1 MTLYPDSKPNED
13 QLQYIADRMGAH
25 LPKFFQVPHEFRL
38 YNRSIVFEDNIR
50 NIRTVGL
57 NPYAWQI
64 TLVKMGA
71 HFKYGKVNMEVLKI
85 TTHIE
90 DGTVRIRWR
99 VVTYPGN
106 SIVFAFW
113 QFKLWNMKES
123 IEQYKDDWI
132 DGFSILSVG
141 GDGLIYKHVC
151 DKLIPDDRKETS
163 TSKAGLA
170 MKLGIALG
178 LISNEN
184 FPDGGTS
191 LGGENW
197 LSELLSIINL

>member
-1 MTLYPDSKPNED
+1 MSKLILFLMVVPKSKINLYIS
-13 QLQYIADRMGAH
+13 
-25 LPKFFQVPHEFRL
+25 
-38 YNRSIVFEDNIR
+38 
-50 NIRTVGL
+50 
-57 NPYAWQI
+57 
-64 TLVKMGA
+64 
-71 HFKYGKVNMEVLKI
+71 
-85 TTHIE
+85 
-90 DGTVRIRWR
+90 
-99 VVTYPGN
+99 
-106 SIVFAFW
+106 
-113 QFKLWNMKES
+113 
-123 IEQYKDDWI
+123 WI